1 MQELENMKTQ
11 NVEEL
16 FDVDLPKLTSEVKNL
31 ENQLISYESQDP
43 YIKLIDPNYSVNE
56 LLYKG
61 KDTQLSFSI
70 PEYLSNK
77 NKESENKLTYELY
90 YSQEQQN
97 DSEIEQLLELERRI
111 TKLENITGINSHEDI
126 QNEGLIERVL
136 SFDKKISCLDDQTLS
151 YLSQKVQQ
159 LTQDLMLY
167 SKSKDSLALQVQSE
181 YGKKIEK
188 LSESSEI
195 IDVVSNQLPIVI
207 DRLIQLKDI
216 HEENANFSI
225 NVETLFK
232 EQEKINSLVSDQKEF
247 LSKVEKNLIEN
258 IGIIKSNIDILQNKI
273 NLIEKI

>member
-1 MQELENMKTQ
+1 
-11 NVEEL
+11 
-16 FDVDLPKLTSEVKNL
+16 
-31 ENQLISYESQDP
+31 LI
-43 YIKLIDPNYSVNE
+43 
-56 LLYKG
+56 
-61 KDTQLSFSI
+61 
-70 PEYLSNK
+70 
-77 NKESENKLTYELY
+77 
-90 YSQEQQN
+90 
-97 DSEIEQLLELERRI
+97 
-111 TKLENITGINSHEDI
+111 
-126 QNEGLIERVL
+126 
-136 SFDKKISCLDDQTLS
+136 KKISCLDDQTLS

-159 LTQDLMLY
+159 LTQDLMMY